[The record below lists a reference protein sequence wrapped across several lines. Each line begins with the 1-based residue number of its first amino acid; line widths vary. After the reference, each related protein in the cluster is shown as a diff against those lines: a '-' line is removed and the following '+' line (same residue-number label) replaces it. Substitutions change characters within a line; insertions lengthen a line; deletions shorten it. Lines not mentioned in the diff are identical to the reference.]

1 MSTIILFYSKKCIH
15 SQKLMNQLYKNQ
27 DLYNDIYKVSIE
39 DPQVKI
45 PKTVTSVP
53 TIIIKDNQ
61 NFITYVGDEVFSW
74 FKSISNQNFNTSYD
88 NTKQNFKPKQEISN
102 DGMQNFKP
110 KQEKS
115 NDGIQCYDPIGMS
128 GGFSD
133 SFSSLSDANPLG
145 HCYEFLGELES
156 NKINTAQNSHGEN
169 KSDKESQLNT
179 QYERM
184 IENRMGDSNIPQQ
197 INRK

>member
-27 DLYNDIYKVSIE
+27 NLYNDIYKVSIE

-61 NFITYVGDEVFSW
+61 NFITYVGDEVFEW
-74 FKSISNQNFNTSYD
+74 FKAISNQNFNTSYD
-88 NTKQNFKPKQEISN
+88 NVNKNIEPSNNVKQNFKPKQKESN
-102 DGMQNFKP
+102 N
-110 KQEKS
+110 
-115 NDGIQCYDPIGMS
+115 GIQCYDPIGMS

-133 SFSSLSDANPLG
+133 SFSSLSDASPLG
-145 HCYEFLGELES
+145 HCYEFLGGIES
-156 NKINTAQNSHGEN
+156 NKINMAQNSLDEN
-169 KSDKESQLNT
+169 KSDKESQLNSE
-179 QYERM
+179 YERL
-184 IENRMGDSNIPQQ
+184 IENRRSDSNIPQQ

>member
-1 MSTIILFYSKKCIH
+1 
-15 SQKLMNQLYKNQ
+15 MNQLYKNQ

-88 NTKQNFKPKQEISN
+88 NIKQNLKPKQEKSNGGMQNFKPKQEISN
-102 DGMQNFKP
+102 GGMQNFKP
-110 KQEKS
+110 KQEIS

-145 HCYEFLGELES
+145 HCYEFLGGLES
-156 NKINTAQNSHGEN
+156 NKINTAKNSHGEN
-169 KSDKESQLNT
+169 KSDKESQLNS

-184 IENRMGDSNIPQQ
+184 IENRMSDSNIPQQ